1 MNKTIQIIGD
11 EIYYD
16 NVLVAKLV
24 NSPRHTT
31 KGEFLDVFKRFI
43 RWFED

>member
-1 MNKTIQIIGD
+1 MKEIQIIGD

-24 NSPRHTT
+24 DTPRHTT
-31 KGEFLDVFKRFI
+31 KGEFLDAFEKFI
-43 RWFED
+43 RWFMD